1 MGTTNS
7 FDSAQKAALEIAEKS
22 KFYSGKKDLSVEFL
36 ESGSYG
42 IVFSICSQKKPLGDI
57 IKISKPNLKNDA
69 EYNIKRESDILKQY
83 KDCKNIVSIKS
94 SGSYEYNSTQ
104 RLYFYI
110 AEQLEPIDNNVFYID
125 NGRDGKPRYYEAEV
139 YRFIMDISQAL
150 CDVEYVSSKGGY
162 RAVHRDIK
170 LNNIL
175 VKLDENG
182 QRILYKLID
191 FGILKQ
197 FEHETMTG
205 TEPMGTPYTISPEQ
219 LLKKPTERSDIYS
232 LAAVLYE
239 LLSAEHHKL
248 YELSKKE
255 LYSDIDSADT
265 QDVLSH
271 LYHTDIKEYYSS
283 DSRTGGI
290 FPDKVLFDK
299 EHIDGSEDLRNLLRS
314 MLALDYNDRPTAKE
328 VQVEILRLIQKH
340 GSAMGISTEEYAS
353 YTGYKE
359 FKKLSSKGDSRIN
372 TVQGV
377 FVSTGVSKK
386 KNPSEKN
393 TRKADKNRKSSD
405 DNNIVKNEKTVKRIG
420 KVISLAAVAEAIIA
434 VLLSAYPIFDITVG
448 ENRYYSLLKLYQVNF
463 VTALIITILSRLI
476 FVTLTY
482 YHFVKLKPV
491 LTKGKRVFAITA
503 DIVCIA
509 LSAILQLSEVNFS
522 YSIIGFRLHIYTI
535 TIILSIVSV
544 VMLATQSRMKDYQ
557 IIDRNKAE
565 INKAKHFS
573 VLYIIFCLIAFLV
586 LGILGTDTSYNE
598 FGYFSSIIIPACCL
612 IPIIITAKYIF
623 RNIHYYSANS
633 VFVDCK
639 DVFSRDYLLDNKFY
653 CAKNIKMKSNDS
665 SDNLSIMF
673 PWKSFCAENYGERQ
687 GNTHINIDIE
697 QNLLKHSDDVNNA
710 ELEELH
716 LQGYKLAETNFQNE
730 LLQGYK
736 LIETNFLNELPD
748 LRILSLP
755 DNSITDVSDIA
766 QLEHLEEVNLDNNA
780 IKRID
785 KKWNSLRIKKFSCAN
800 NNIDPYS
807 GGLSDLS
814 GLSNLT
820 VLQSFNCRNNQL
832 AELRFL
838 SKSKAA
844 LTQADISENNLTQ
857 QEIELALSGC
867 TELKKLSIDSK
878 YQDKE
883 QYKLT
888 SLDFLSEFD
897 RLEEFSAANGNIEDI
912 SPLSDKSIRKLNLSN
927 NKIKDISMLDKI
939 ISLYDS
945 ISLNLSSNKIS
956 DISKLPRRHYAELNL
971 SGNPISDLSR
981 LNDMSG
987 DILKISYNESN
998 PDFVLQLS
1006 CLRQFSK
1013 VEFYGVPLDKRV
1025 VIEDKMK
1032 ALEKEYSFDSSV
1044 SLAYQKA

>member
-7 FDSAQKAALEIAEKS
+7 FDSAQKAALEIAENS
-22 KFYSGKKDLSVEFL
+22 KFYAGKEELSVEFL

-83 KDCKNIVSIKS
+83 KGCKNIVNIKS
-94 SGSYEYNSTQ
+94 SGSYDYNSTQ

-150 CDVEYVSSKGGY
+150 CDVECVSSKGGY

-175 VKLDENG
+175 VKLDDNG

-197 FEHETMTG
+197 FDHETMTG

-232 LAAVLYE
+232 LASVLYE
-239 LLSAEHHKL
+239 LLSEGHHKL

-255 LYSDIDSADT
+255 LYSDMESADT
-265 QDVLSH
+265 QAVLSH
-271 LYHTDIKEYYSS
+271 LYHTDIKEYYNS
-283 DSRTGGI
+283 DSRAGGI
-290 FPDKVLFDK
+290 FPDKALFDK
-299 EHIDGSEDLRNLLRS
+299 KHIDGSEDLRNLLRL

-328 VQVEILRLIQKH
+328 VQVEILKLIQKH
-340 GSAMGISTEEYAS
+340 GSAMGISTEEYKS
-353 YTGYKE
+353 YTGYRE
-359 FKKLSSKGDSRIN
+359 FKKLCSTGDSHIN
-372 TVQGV
+372 TTQGI
-377 FVSTGVSKK
+377 SEGTKVSKK
-386 KNPSEKN
+386 KDFSEKN
-393 TRKADKNRKSSD
+393 TRKSDKNKETSD
-405 DNNIVKNEKTVKRIG
+405 DINIEKNEKTVKRIG
-420 KVISLAAVAEAIIA
+420 ILISLAAVAEAIIA
-434 VLLSAYPIFDITVG
+434 ILFSAYPIFDITVG
-448 ENRYYSLLKLYQVNF
+448 KNKYYALLHLYQMNF
-463 VTALIITILSRLI
+463 ITALIITILSRLI
-476 FVTLTY
+476 FVTLVY
-482 YHFVKLKPV
+482 SHFIKFKPV
-491 LTKGKRVFAITA
+491 LTKEKRVFAIIA

-509 LSAILQLSEVNFS
+509 LSAILQLSEVYSN
-522 YSIIGFRLHIYTI
+522 YSITSIRLCLYTI
-535 TIILSIVSV
+535 TIILSIISV
-544 VMLATQSRMKDYQ
+544 VMLATQSSMTNYQ
-557 IIDRNKAE
+557 IIDRKKAE

-573 VLYIIFCLIAFLV
+573 IIYNIIACLAVFLI
-586 LGILGTDTSYNE
+586 LGISSTDISDNIFE
-598 FGYFSSIIIPACCL
+598 YFLSIIIPTCCIIPL
-612 IPIIITAKYIF
+612 IILAKYIF
-623 RNIHYYSANS
+623 NNIHYYSANS

-639 DVFSRDYLLDNKFY
+639 DVFSRDYLLRNKFY
-653 CAKNIKMKSNDS
+653 CAKNIITKSNDS
-665 SDNLSIMF
+665 SDTLTIMF

-697 QNLLKHSDDVNNA
+697 QKLLKHLYDVNNA
-710 ELEELH
+710 KLEELH
-716 LQGYKLAETNFQNE
+716 LQGYKLIETNFLNE
-730 LLQGYK
+730 RYK

-800 NNIDPYS
+800 NNIDPHS

-820 VLQSFNCRNNQL
+820 ILQSFKCRNNQL

-838 SKSKAA
+838 SKSKTT

-857 QEIELALSGC
+857 EEIEIALNGC
-867 TELKKLSIDSK
+867 TELKNLSIDSK

-888 SLDFLSEFD
+888 SLGFLSDFD
-897 RLEEFSAANGNIEDI
+897 KLEEFSAANGNIEDI
-912 SPLSDKSIRKLNLSN
+912 SPLSDKNIKKLNLSN
-927 NKIKDISMLDKI
+927 NKIKNISMLDKI
-939 ISLYDS
+939 ISSYDS

-981 LNDMSG
+981 LNDLSG

-1006 CLRQFSK
+1006 CLRQFTK
-1013 VEFYGVPLDKRV
+1013 IEFYGVPLDKRV
-1025 VIEDKMK
+1025 VIEDKIIS
-1032 ALEKEYSFDSSV
+1032 LEKEYSFDFSV
-1044 SLAYQKA
+1044 SLAHQKA

>member
-7 FDSAQKAALEIAEKS
+7 FDSAQKAALEIAENS
-22 KFYSGKKDLSVEFL
+22 KFYAGKEELSVEFL

-83 KDCKNIVSIKS
+83 KGCKNIVSIKS
-94 SGSYEYNSTQ
+94 SGSYDYNSTQ

-150 CDVEYVSSKGGY
+150 CDVECVSSKGGY

-175 VKLDENG
+175 VKLDDNG

-197 FEHETMTG
+197 FDHETMTG

-232 LAAVLYE
+232 LASVLYE
-239 LLSAEHHKL
+239 LLSEGHHKL

-255 LYSDIDSADT
+255 LYSDMESADT
-265 QDVLSH
+265 QAVLSH
-271 LYHTDIKEYYSS
+271 LYRTDIKEYYNS
-283 DSRTGGI
+283 DSRAGGI
-290 FPDKVLFDK
+290 FPDKALFDK
-299 EHIDGSEDLRNLLRS
+299 NHIDGSEDLRNLLRL

-328 VQVEILRLIQKH
+328 VQVEILKLIQKH
-340 GSAMGISTEEYAS
+340 GSAMGISTEEYES
-353 YTGYKE
+353 YTGYRE
-359 FKKLSSKGDSRIN
+359 FKKLCSIGDSHIN
-372 TVQGV
+372 TTQGISE
-377 FVSTGVSKK
+377 STKVSKK
-386 KNPSEKN
+386 KDFSEKN
-393 TRKADKNRKSSD
+393 TRKSDKNKETSD
-405 DNNIVKNEKTVKRIG
+405 DINIEKNEKTVKHIG
-420 KVISLAAVAEAIIA
+420 ILISLAAVAEAIIA
-434 VLLSAYPIFDITVG
+434 ILFSAYPIFDITVG
-448 ENRYYSLLKLYQVNF
+448 ENRYYALLKSYQVIF

-482 YHFVKLKPV
+482 SHFVKFKPV
-491 LTKGKRVFAITA
+491 LTKGKRVFAIIA

-509 LSAILQLSEVNFS
+509 LSAILQLSEVYSN
-522 YSIIGFRLHIYTI
+522 YSITSIRLCLYTI
-535 TIILSIVSV
+535 TILLSIISV
-544 VMLATQSRMKDYQ
+544 VMLATQSSMTNYQ
-557 IIDRNKAE
+557 IIDRKKAE

-573 VLYIIFCLIAFLV
+573 ILYIVTSLFTFLI
-586 LGILGTDTSYNE
+586 LGISSTDISDNIFE
-598 FGYFSSIIIPACCL
+598 YFLSIIIPTCCIIPL
-612 IPIIITAKYIF
+612 IILAKYIF
-623 RNIHYYSANS
+623 NNIHYYSANS
-633 VFVDCK
+633 VFVDC
-639 DVFSRDYLLDNKFY
+639 DDIINRDYLLGNKFNRT
-653 CAKNIKMKSNDS
+653 KNIKTKSNESYDE
-665 SDNLSIMF
+665 LFIMS
-673 PWKSFCAENYGERQ
+673 PWISYCAENYGEKEEK
-687 GNTHINIDIE
+687 TTIHIEKDLPNKLSNIND
-697 QNLLKHSDDVNNA
+697 NK
-710 ELEELH
+710 LEKLH
-716 LQGYKLAETNFQNE
+716 LKGYNLT
-730 LLQGYK
+730 
-736 LIETNFLNELPD
+736 ETNFLNELPN
-748 LRILSLP
+748 LRILSIP
-755 DNSITDVSDIA
+755 DNNITFVSDIA
-766 QLEHLEEVNLDNNA
+766 ELENLEEVNLDNNA
-780 IKRID
+780 IKRIN
-785 KKWNSLRIKKFSCAN
+785 KKWNSLRIRKFLCSN
-800 NNIDPYS
+800 NNIDPRS

-820 VLQSFNCRNNQL
+820 ILQSFKCRNNQL

-838 SKSKAA
+838 SKSKTT

-857 QEIELALSGC
+857 EEIEIALNGC
-867 TELKKLSIDSK
+867 TELKNLSIDSK

-888 SLDFLSEFD
+888 SLGFLSDFD
-897 RLEEFSAANGNIEDI
+897 KLEEFSAANGNIEDI
-912 SPLSDKSIRKLNLSN
+912 SPLSDKNIKKLNLSN

-939 ISLYDS
+939 ISSYDS

-981 LNDMSG
+981 LNDLSG

-1006 CLRQFSK
+1006 CFRQFTK
-1013 VEFYGVPLDKRV
+1013 IEFYGVPLDKRV
-1025 VIEDKMK
+1025 VIEDKIIS
-1032 ALEKEYSFDSSV
+1032 LEKEYSFDFSV
-1044 SLAYQKA
+1044 SLAHQKA